1 MKNKE
6 FIEQTKQFFEEC
18 VNVMNIKGREYA
30 GDQEDDKFAN
40 FKRVAKLQGIP
51 VTSAWF
57 TYFIKHFDSLTSFIR
72 KRNQG
77 MSVSEI
83 EMGLS
88 EPISGRIGDMI
99 NYLFILNGIIDEER
113 DAEKNKIKERG

>member
-1 MKNKE
+1 MKNAE
-6 FIEQTKQFFEEC
+6 FIEETKQFFQEC
-18 VNVMNIKGREYA
+18 LDVMSTKGREYA

-57 TYFIKHFDSLTSFIR
+57 TYFIKHFDSLASFVR

-77 MSVSEI
+77 VSIIEI

-113 DAEKNKIKERG
+113 EAEKNKIKERS